1 MIGQLANIDL
11 VILFFFLG
19 MIGSWARSDLEIP
32 EPVSKF
38 LSIFLLLSLGLK
50 GGHEVRATENLSGFG
65 FTLAI
70 GLLACLVIPLY
81 LFHWLKRNIGPANA
95 AALAASYGSVSA
107 VTFIAAQGYLT
118 NEGTLFSGYMV
129 AVMALMEMPAIIV
142 ALLVYRE
149 ANGAAT
155 AKGGLDWSVFSAKS
169 VVLLGG
175 GFLIGLLMNEP
186 SWNSI
191 APVVKDSFKGFL
203 AFFLLDLGVQA
214 YRQLHRAW
222 QFKWRALLLGIGLP
236 LLHGSL
242 TLLVARLIG
251 INPGDS
257 ILIASLVG
265 SASYIAAPAA
275 VRQSI
280 PDANPGL
287 YVSLPL
293 ALTFPMNVL
302 FGIPLYIEIGKL
314 LN

>member
-129 AVMALMEMPAIIV
+129 ADP
-142 ALLVYRE
+142 
-149 ANGAAT
+149 
-155 AKGGLDWSVFSAKS
+155 
-169 VVLLGG
+169 
-175 GFLIGLLMNEP
+175 
-186 SWNSI
+186 
-191 APVVKDSFKGFL
+191 
-203 AFFLLDLGVQA
+203 
-214 YRQLHRAW
+214 
-222 QFKWRALLLGIGLP
+222 
-236 LLHGSL
+236 
-242 TLLVARLIG
+242 
-251 INPGDS
+251 
-257 ILIASLVG
+257 
-265 SASYIAAPAA
+265 
-275 VRQSI
+275 
-280 PDANPGL
+280 
-287 YVSLPL
+287 
-293 ALTFPMNVL
+293 
-302 FGIPLYIEIGKL
+302 
-314 LN
+314 